1 MKILGYL
8 FTAMMYVGCLG
19 FFAVLFL
26 VTGLRIYEFG
36 VGRWFFGGGIEDAIG
51 IFGRTLAQPITWFLL
66 VLLGV
71 GVFGRQQVDK
81 RLPHPTPP
89 ELDDSIDDH

>member
-1 MKILGYL
+1 MKILGHL
-8 FTAMMYVGCLG
+8 FNAMMYVGGLG

-26 VTGLRIYEFG
+26 VTGIRIYELG
-36 VGRWFFGGGIEDAIG
+36 LARWFFGGGIEDAIA
-51 IFGRTLAQPITWFLL
+51 IFSRTLAQPITWFLL

-71 GVFGRQQVDK
+71 GVFGRQQGDK
-81 RLPHPTPP
+81 RLPHPTAP